1 MGLRFKIKYYL
12 GIAALQAD
20 WNVIPVEI
28 SKSSIMPTAG
38 MRREI
43 LALTESFFQ
52 LMSLKQGKVCPLLS
66 LPWLEFFLIMWIA

>member
-28 SKSSIMPTAG
+28 SKSSTMLI
-38 MRREI
+38 EYY
-43 LALTESFFQ
+43 LYVKFQ
-52 LMSLKQGKVCPLLS
+52 K
-66 LPWLEFFLIMWIA
+66 